1 MSPDSLWSGLLYL
14 ATAMVATDTP
24 HLPSLGLA
32 QLWSHLGWG
41 LVVAWLGCVVV
52 GWWEPHRAMLLT
64 VAAALLASM
73 WLPDPW
79 SPAYWLGLAFQLPS
93 LVLVLLSVRLLLR
106 RLRKPP
112 PPWATRR
119 PPQPT
124 RGLAPLA
131 FAGVLLGWALLL
143 DAFALL
149 PLPGAL
155 YAWGFSP
162 LAVALVAWVSLGLV
176 LSSTQVGSRPTAW
189 AVPLAVVAFVALRLP
204 TGNVWDAVLDPWL
217 WLGLHGYLLRV
228 LFRAW
233 FRN

>member
-1 MSPDSLWSGLLYL
+1 MSPDNVWSGLLHL
-14 ATAMVATDTP
+14 AAAVLATDTP
-24 HLPSLGLA
+24 GLPALGLT
-32 QLWSHLGWG
+32 QIWLHLGWG
-41 LVVAWLGCVVV
+41 LVVAWLGCVLA
-52 GWWEPHRAMLLT
+52 GLWQPHRATLLT
-64 VAAALLASM
+64 IAAALLASM

-93 LVLVLLSVRLLLR
+93 IVLVLLSTRLLLR

-119 PPQPT
+119 PPEPT

-149 PLPGAL
+149 PLPVSL

-162 LAVALVAWVSLGLV
+162 LAIALVAWVSLGLV
-176 LSSTQVGSRPTAW
+176 LSSTQVGSRPVAW

-204 TGNVWDAVLDPWL
+204 TGNAWDAVLDPWL

-228 LFRAW
+228 GLR
-233 FRN
+233 RY